1 MKWGVLGFILLSSIS
16 LCAQK
21 NSVSGIVL
29 DEETKQPVPFANV
42 FFANTTI
49 GVSSDQDGKFQ
60 LAGFAS
66 GKYDLIVTFVG
77 YTNFQRSLEFD
88 NSNLHVSIGLVQTP
102 IVLSEVVIREDT
114 TDRTLNLLIYKRYF
128 LGEATNSKR
137 CKIINSDVIHLFFDT
152 QTKVLVAH
160 AKGPIQIENNALGYR
175 LNYYLYTFELDLN
188 SGRLTSF
195 GVPSFQNLQAGNQS
209 QANRWN
215 KERQRAYYGSMNH
228 FIRAFRSDQLK
239 QEGFEVKRLYQVA
252 NRERPPQHIL
262 DAKIKEFRFKA
273 DGDKVKNVNS
283 DSLSFYRK
291 LNSLPV
297 LVDSLAN
304 KDILASELL
313 TDDKHIRYKGR
324 LSVIYKKELEEK
336 GYLNAV
342 GRTLQSRQSSVIH
355 FLSDSLRLYPNGYY
369 EDQKSIFIENYWAW
383 SEKISD
389 YLPNDYQPVKK
400 RKNK

>member
-1 MKWGVLGFILLSSIS
+1 M
-16 LCAQK
+16 
-21 NSVSGIVL
+21 
-29 DEETKQPVPFANV
+29 
-42 FFANTTI
+42 
-49 GVSSDQDGKFQ
+49 
-60 LAGFAS
+60 
-66 GKYDLIVTFVG
+66 
-77 YTNFQRSLEFD
+77 
-88 NSNLHVSIGLVQTP
+88 
-102 IVLSEVVIREDT
+102 
-114 TDRTLNLLIYKRYF
+114 
-128 LGEATNSKR
+128 
-137 CKIINSDVIHLFFDT
+137 
-152 QTKVLVAH
+152 
-160 AKGPIQIENNALGYR
+160 
-175 LNYYLYTFELDLN
+175 
-188 SGRLTSF
+188 
-195 GVPSFQNLQAGNQS
+195 
-209 QANRWN
+209 
-215 KERQRAYYGSMNH
+215 
-228 FIRAFRSDQLK
+228 
-239 QEGFEVKRLYQVA
+239 
-252 NRERPPQHIL
+252 
-262 DAKIKEFRFKA
+262 
-273 DGDKVKNVNS
+273 
-283 DSLSFYRK
+283 SFYRK